1 MIEIEF
7 PRKFLFTLLKYNGES
22 FFFWFFFDDYYKKI
36 IQLRYI
42 RARSKIEN
50 LSGFVDFSKMREE
63 KKEKFINNIFRREL
77 DIAALHDNFFKITIN
92 IGSVSAG
99 KRLSDFIKKI
109 TFDKLKQRLTG
120 KMNGEEIIQVV
131 LEVHFTVDYLHK
143 MNSS

>member
-1 MIEIEF
+1 M
-7 PRKFLFTLLKYNGES
+7 
-22 FFFWFFFDDYYKKI
+22 
-36 IQLRYI
+36 RYT
-42 RARSKIEN
+42 RAQSKIEN

-63 KKEKFINNIFRREL
+63 KKKDFINNILQREL
-77 DIAALHDNFFKITIN
+77 NIAAFHDNFFKITIN
-92 IGSVSAG
+92 IGSVSTG
-99 KRLSDFIKKI
+99 KLLSDFIKKI